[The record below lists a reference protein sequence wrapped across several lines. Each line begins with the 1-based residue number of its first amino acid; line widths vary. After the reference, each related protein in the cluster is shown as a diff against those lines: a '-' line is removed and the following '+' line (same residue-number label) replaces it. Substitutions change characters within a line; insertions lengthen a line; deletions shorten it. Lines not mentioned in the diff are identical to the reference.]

1 MSTGKQL
8 KLKLPTYEVFAGRG
22 CSIPKRVFADI
33 PLLSSTKL
41 AACTFT
47 TQESE
52 GFNPVTYHAQHQDDS
67 ITEFAANPAAP
78 IVYSITSSPNDSIA
92 NLVAAYLTSVFLS
105 KTSGSF
111 PAYWLNLSQGFD
123 KTVFSSSAKLVVVS
137 SISPVTPSSKL
148 EYAQSVIDHFTG
160 RIPVLVVG
168 TGMDP
173 ISLFAGKLYRRPTDL
188 FYYQTALVKRKA
200 EVI

>member
-8 KLKLPTYEVFAGRG
+8 KVKLPSYDVFAGRG
-22 CSIPKRVFADI
+22 CNVPKRVFADI
-33 PLLSSTKL
+33 PLLSSTKI

-67 ITEFAANPAAP
+67 ITEFAASPTTP
-78 IVYSITSSPNDSIA
+78 LVYSITSSPNDSVA
-92 NLVAAYLTSVFLS
+92 NLVAAYLASVFLS
-105 KTSGSF
+105 KTQGSF
-111 PAYWLNLSQGFD
+111 TAYWLNLSAGFD
-123 KTVFSSSAKLVVVS
+123 KTVFSSSAKLVIVS

-148 EYAQSVIDHFTG
+148 EYVQSVIDHFTG
-160 RIPVLVVG
+160 RIPILVVG

-188 FYYQTALVKRKA
+188 FYYQTFLVKRKA